1 MSRYDGLIIPRSYS
15 EYINKT
21 DAATLSQALQL
32 PSVMDSTPTENSNRP
47 VRSGGIYTAL
57 AGKQPTLTF
66 DTIPTEGSNNPVE
79 SGGVYNTLANFAP
92 TFNTVTDYAVGDYVT
107 YNNMLYRCI
116 TAHTA
121 GIWVAGHFTQVTV
134 GRELKD
140 KAYIKPATII
150 NTDTLGLTAQNT
162 YTFIEYY
169 QALVS
174 HGFDV
179 GQYILDVQPNDK
191 TRVYVKGDFGKKD
204 TVSINACT
212 LEINILATSA
222 TSPYQILATALIL
235 GTSGST
241 AMLAASTGSGKD
253 DYRSCVNVLS
263 L

>member
-21 DAATLSQALQL
+21 DAATLSQALAL
-32 PSVMDSTPTENSNRP
+32 PGVMDAAPTENSAKP
-47 VRSGGIYTAL
+47 TKSGGI
-57 AGKQPTLTF
+57 
-66 DTIPTEGSNNPVE
+66 
-79 SGGVYNTLANFAP
+79 YNTLANFAP
-92 TFNTVTDYAVGDYVT
+92 AFNTVTNYAVGDYVT

-140 KAYIKPATII
+140 KASIKPATII

-162 YTFIEYY
+162 YTFVEYY

-179 GQYILDVQPNDK
+179 GQYILDIQPNDNV
-191 TRVYVKGDFGKKD
+191 RVYVKGDYIKVD

-222 TSPYQILATALIL
+222 TNGYQMLATALII
-235 GTSGST
+235 GTSGT
-241 AMLAASTGSGKD
+241 IAMLAASTGSSKD
-253 DYRSCVNVLS
+253 IYRSCVNVLS
-263 L
+263 QG